1 MLNVK
6 LIASSA
12 ALFLALSYV
21 LCVAFGLVAPAGFHM
36 RALLETVLPGFAWI
50 SPAAFFLGLVE
61 SLLWGLYLGGGFA
74 WTHNLLSRRWGGAH
88 HP

>member
-1 MLNVK
+1 MMNIK

-12 ALFLALSYV
+12 ALFLALSFV
-21 LCVAFGLVAPAGFHM
+21 LCIAFGLVAPEGFHM
-36 RALLETVLPGFAWI
+36 RALLEIVLPGFEWI

-74 WTHNLLSRRWGGAH
+74 WVHNLLFRRFGTALQQ
-88 HP
+88 